1 MKQESIH
8 PPNSNTFS
16 VSFQQKS
23 AGLSLV
29 ITSSAA
35 LYFIARVWPMRS
47 AALTTGTLPAGYG
60 SLVLITLALIII
72 AQIVLQTV
80 LAIGAGSTE
89 TATATEQMAALKAKR
104 NAYFVLVASMVAVV
118 ATIFIETMTLFDT
131 ANLAILGLTLAEIV
145 QIASQLLYGR
155 Q

>member
-8 PPNSNTFS
+8 PPNSNAFNA
-16 VSFQQKS
+16 SFQLKS

-47 AALTTGTLPAGYG
+47 AALTTGNLPAGYG
-60 SLVLITLALIII
+60 NLVLITLALIII

-80 LAIGAGSTE
+80 LAIGAGSAE
-89 TATATEQMAALKAKR
+89 TATATEQMVALKARR
-104 NAYFVLVASMVAVV
+104 NAYFVLAASMVTVIAS
-118 ATIFIETMTLFDT
+118 IFIETLSLFDT
-131 ANLAILGLTLAEIV
+131 ANLAILGLALAEIV
-145 QIASQLLYGR
+145 QIVSQLLYGR
-155 Q
+155 K

>member
-8 PPNSNTFS
+8 PPNSNTFNA
-16 VSFQQKS
+16 SFQQKS
-23 AGLSLV
+23 AGLSLA

-35 LYFIARVWPMRS
+35 MYFVARAWPMRS
-47 AALTTGTLPAGYG
+47 AALTTDTLPAGYG

-80 LAIGAGSTE
+80 LAIGAGSAE

-104 NAYFVLVASMVAVV
+104 NAYFVLAASMVAIV

>member
-1 MKQESIH
+1 
-8 PPNSNTFS
+8 
-16 VSFQQKS
+16 
-23 AGLSLV
+23 
-29 ITSSAA
+29 
-35 LYFIARVWPMRS
+35 
-47 AALTTGTLPAGYG
+47 
-60 SLVLITLALIII
+60 
-72 AQIVLQTV
+72 
-80 LAIGAGSTE
+80 
-89 TATATEQMAALKAKR
+89 MAALKAKR